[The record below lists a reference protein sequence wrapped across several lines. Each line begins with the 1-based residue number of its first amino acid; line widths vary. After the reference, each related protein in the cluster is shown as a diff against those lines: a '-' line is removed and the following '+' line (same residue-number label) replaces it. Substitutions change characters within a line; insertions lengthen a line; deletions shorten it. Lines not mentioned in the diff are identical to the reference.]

1 MSSDS
6 SSKRRSKK
14 HGEDHE
20 AENGERWLLTYADMI
35 TLLLVLFIVL
45 FAISSINQAKFR
57 EFKQSVTK
65 AVDSRTPQGSTNAMT
80 NSKGSPPGELH
91 KIEQQLVKALEAKK
105 LLRQVSI
112 TTTTQGLVVGLLSD
126 STLFVSNSAQL
137 TAEGLAIVDSSAQV
151 MRKFPNA
158 IEVAGYTDD
167 QPIQGGP
174 YADNWALSAARAT
187 TVVERMAGA
196 DGVDPTHLAIVGLGQ
211 YHPTA
216 TNATPAGRA
225 QNRRVNIIVSKSST
239 SAF

>member
-1 MSSDS
+1 M
-6 SSKRRSKK
+6 
-14 HGEDHE
+14 
-20 AENGERWLLTYADMI
+20 
-35 TLLLVLFIVL
+35 
-45 FAISSINQAKFR
+45 
-57 EFKQSVTK
+57 
-65 AVDSRTPQGSTNAMT
+65 
-80 NSKGSPPGELH
+80 
-91 KIEQQLVKALEAKK
+91 
-105 LLRQVSI
+105 
-112 TTTTQGLVVGLLSD
+112 GLLSD